1 MRILYCPALSPDSF
15 FVLTCCNHKLK
26 YTFFTCICQCYG
38 GVSHKSFQTSKEFE
52 LSVGVMDQS
61 RLVSDIK
68 MSVYILQMS
77 KIDYNYNSEGGL
89 Q

>member
-1 MRILYCPALSPDSF
+1 M
-15 FVLTCCNHKLK
+15 N
-26 YTFFTCICQCYG
+26 
-38 GVSHKSFQTSKEFE
+38 
-52 LSVGVMDQS
+52 QS

-77 KIDYNYNSEGGL
+77 KIDYNYNVKGGL

>member
-1 MRILYCPALSPDSF
+1 MNLLYGKIVPP
-15 FVLTCCNHKLK
+15 
-26 YTFFTCICQCYG
+26 G
-38 GVSHKSFQTSKEFE
+38 GIVHE
-52 LSVGVMDQS
+52 S

-77 KIDYNYNSEGGL
+77 KIDYNYNNEGGL

>member
-1 MRILYCPALSPDSF
+1 MVNNLSIQKIHQFSGREYRQY
-15 FVLTCCNHKLK
+15 LK
-26 YTFFTCICQCYG
+26 KI
-38 GVSHKSFQTSKEFE
+38 K
-52 LSVGVMDQS
+52 LSVGFMDQS